1 MSTDA
6 DTLALLCVTH
16 RSLVFQTCRQI
27 LGNDEDA
34 EDATQEVFVRVAKYL
49 PGRTVEKPS
58 AYLRQVAQNTARDF
72 LQRKLR
78 ALETTPLLEDMVPA
92 QPTPDEAEE
101 RLTLLAAEQ
110 LAERMRPFL
119 TTKQYKRLRTRI
131 AEGAGRISDKEA
143 ADVLRMKRSSLHAT
157 DAHMS
162 EVLTDAAVAAR
173 MTGQPSC
180 DFVARLV
187 HDEAPSRSMW
197 KKVEAHIDTCQQCAE
212 RKSREQ
218 RRVHQALHTVPGIF
232 LVPTKAG
239 LFAVKK
245 AAIIAAG
252 VGAAACLTI
261 AVVNTTPYTTD
272 LPATNNAAPAP
283 TTLSVLAGPPASV
296 AAPTPQTSTPA
307 AEPPAKHT
315 DVPSPRQPSGN
326 DNTPAAA
333 PPVVSHAPAARD
345 DMPLTI
351 SSSSI
356 ENRTITTTGCPGPTT
371 SAVRAD
377 ITPPDQVVFVRLGT
391 QANGQAEASP
401 MRNTGGDTWTGTVG
415 PFPAKTD
422 GGPVRVAVVAMDR
435 KGNLA
440 TQYVGTIML
449 VPCGR

>member
-1 MSTDA
+1 VTTDA

-16 RSLVFQTCRQI
+16 RSLVFRTCRQI

-49 PGRTVEKPS
+49 PGKSVEKPS

-78 ALETTPLLEDMVPA
+78 ALETTPLVEDMVPA
-92 QPTPDEAEE
+92 QPTSDEAEE

-119 TTKQYKRLRTRI
+119 TTRQYKRLRTRI
-131 AEGAGRISDKEA
+131 AEGAGRISGQEA
-143 ADVLRMKRSSLHAT
+143 ADVLHMKQSSLHAT

-162 EVLTDAAVAAR
+162 EVLTEAAVAAR
-173 MTGQPSC
+173 MTGEPSC

-197 KKVEAHIDTCQQCAE
+197 KKVEAHIETCQQCAE

-218 RRVHQALHTVPGIF
+218 RRVHQALHTIPGIF
-232 LVPTKAG
+232 LVPTKATA
-239 LFAVKK
+239 FAVKK
-245 AAIIAAG
+245 AVIAAG

-261 AVVNTTPYTTD
+261 AVVDTTPFATD
-272 LPATNNAAPAP
+272 LPPANNAAPAP
-283 TTLSVLAGPPASV
+283 TTLSVVAGPPTSAVAS
-296 AAPTPQTSTPA
+296 TSRTSTPA
-307 AEPPAKHT
+307 VESPAKQAE
-315 DVPSPRQPSGN
+315 VPSPRQPSGN
-326 DNTPAAA
+326 KPAAPA
-333 PPVVSHAPAARD
+333 PAPVVSQAPAPRD

-351 SSSSI
+351 SAGSI
-356 ENRTITTTGCPGPTT
+356 DNRTITTNGCPGPTT
-371 SAVRAD
+371 STVRAD
-377 ITPPDQVVFVRLGT
+377 ITPADRVVLARLGT
-391 QANGQAEASP
+391 QVDGKAEATP
-401 MRNTGGDTWTGTVG
+401 MRNTGGSTWTGTVG

-422 GGPVRVAVVAMDR
+422 GGPIRVAVVAVDR
-435 KGNLA
+435 GGNLA
-440 TQYVGTIML
+440 TRYVGSIML

>member
-49 PGRTVEKPS
+49 PGRSVEKPS

-78 ALETTPLLEDMVPA
+78 TLETTPLLEDMVPA

-101 RLTLLAAEQ
+101 RLTMLAAEQ

-143 ADVLRMKRSSLHAT
+143 ADALHMKPSSLHAT

-197 KKVEAHIDTCQQCAE
+197 KKVEAHIGTCHECAH
-212 RKSREQ
+212 RKEQEQ
-218 RRVHQALHTVPGIF
+218 RRVHQALHTIPGIF
-232 LVPTKAG
+232 LVPTKATV
-239 LFAVKK
+239 FAIKK
-245 AAIIAAG
+245 AAVIAAG
-252 VGAAACLTI
+252 VGAAACLTVAI
-261 AVVNTTPYTTD
+261 VNTTPFTTD
-272 LPATNNAAPAP
+272 LSPANNAAPAP
-283 TTLSVLAGPPASV
+283 TTLSVLAATPAASAV
-296 AAPTPQTSTPA
+296 ASTSQTSTPA
-307 AEPPAKHT
+307 VESPAKQT
-315 DVPSPRQPSGN
+315 EVPSPRQPEN
-326 DNTPAAA
+326 NPPAAA
-333 PPVVSHAPAARD
+333 PPVVSHAPAPRD
-345 DMPLTI
+345 DMPVTI
-351 SSSSI
+351 SSNSI
-356 ENRTITTTGCPGPTT
+356 ENRTITTSGCPGPTT

-377 ITPPDQVVFVRLGT
+377 ITPADQVAFVRLGT
-391 QANGQAEASP
+391 QVDGKAEASP
-401 MRNTGGDTWTGTVG
+401 MRNTGGNTWTGTVG

-440 TQYVGTIML
+440 TRYVGTIML
-449 VPCGR
+449 VPCGH